1 MADWKTSLERLQRAC
16 ANPREQ
22 LDRYLEQGKQVVG
35 CFAPYAPEELVH
47 AAGLIPM
54 GMWGGRTEL
63 KLAKSYLPAFAC
75 PIMQANME
83 LGLKGAYQGISAV
96 IIPTMCDTLRCM
108 TQNWRFGMK
117 DIPMIPIVYP
127 QNRTS
132 PASVDYLISE
142 FETVLTILYTITGNM
157 VSEKSMEEAI
167 AVYNQHNATMREF
180 DTAANDHLDVITPK
194 VRLVVHKSAFF
205 FEKGEHTALVQE
217 IIAGLKELPAH
228 HWTGNK
234 IILAGILCEP
244 EEVLDI
250 LEENQLAVV
259 ADDLAQESRQ
269 YRTDTPEKGGG
280 ALKRLAL
287 QWNARHSCRKSPHAS
302 RATRAQWNA
311 RYGCSLIHEL
321 GKPRGKMLAKMCQET
336 GAQGVISCMMKFCD
350 PEEYDEPYLEADLR
364 KAGIHVMNIDI
375 DPLNHSYE
383 QVRTRVQSFCE
394 ML

>member
-75 PIMQANME
+75 PIMQANLE

-96 IIPTMCDTLRCM
+96 TIPTMCDTLRCM

-194 VRLVVHKSAFF
+194 VRHVVHKSAFF

-287 QWNARHSCRKSPHAS
+287 QWNAR
-302 RATRAQWNA
+302 
-311 RYGCSLIHEL
+311 YGCSLIHEL

>member
-22 LDRYLEQGKQVVG
+22 LDRYLEQGKQVGG

-194 VRLVVHKSAFF
+194 VRHVVHKSAFF

-287 QWNARHSCRKSPHAS
+287 QWNAR
-302 RATRAQWNA
+302 
-311 RYGCSLIHEL
+311 YGCSLIHEL

>member
-22 LDRYLEQGKQVVG
+22 LDRYLEQGKQEVG

-194 VRLVVHKSAFF
+194 VRHVVHKSAFF

-287 QWNARHSCRKSPHAS
+287 QWNAR
-302 RATRAQWNA
+302 
-311 RYGCSLIHEL
+311 YGCSLIHEL

>member
-1 MADWKTSLERLQRAC
+1 MADWKTSLERMQQAC
-16 ANPREQ
+16 AHPKQQ
-22 LDRYLEQGKQVVG
+22 LNYYLDQGKKVVG
-35 CFAPYAPEELVH
+35 CFAPYTPEELVH

-83 LGLKGAYQGISAV
+83 FGLNGTYDGLSAV

-108 TQNWRFGMK
+108 TQNWRFGVK
-117 DIPMIPIVYP
+117 EIPMIPIVYP

-142 FETVLTILYTITGNM
+142 FETVLTMLYTITGNM
-157 VSEKSMEEAI
+157 VSEKAMCASI
-167 AVYNQHNATMREF
+167 QTYNEHNAAMREF
-180 DTAANDHLDVITPK
+180 DQVANDHLDVITPK
-194 VRLVVHKSAFF
+194 VRHVVHKSAFF
-205 FEKGEHTALVQE
+205 FEKGEHTALLKE
-217 IIAGLKELPAH
+217 LIAGLKELPVCR
-228 HWTGNK
+228 WEGK
-234 IILAGILCEP
+234 KVVIAGILCEP
-244 EEVLDI
+244 DELLDI
-250 LEENQLAVV
+250 FAENQLAVV

-287 QWNARHSCRKSPHAS
+287 
-302 RATRAQWNA
+302 QWNA

-350 PEEYDEPYLEADLR
+350 PEEYDEPYLEGDLR
-364 KAGIHVMNIDI
+364 NAGYPVMAIEV
-375 DPLNHSYE
+375 DPLNTNYE
-383 QVRTRVQSFCE
+383 QLRTRVQTFCE
-394 ML
+394 LL

>member
-194 VRLVVHKSAFF
+194 VRHVVHKSAFF

-287 QWNARHSCRKSPHAS
+287 QWNAR
-302 RATRAQWNA
+302 
-311 RYGCSLIHEL
+311 YGCSLIHEL

-383 QVRTRVQSFCE
+383 QVRTRVQSSCE

>member
-117 DIPMIPIVYP
+117 DIPMIPSVYP

-194 VRLVVHKSAFF
+194 VRHVVHKSAFF

-287 QWNARHSCRKSPHAS
+287 QWNAR
-302 RATRAQWNA
+302 
-311 RYGCSLIHEL
+311 YGCSLIHEL

>member
-35 CFAPYAPEELVH
+35 CFAPYVPEELVH

-117 DIPMIPIVYP
+117 DIPMIPIVHP

-194 VRLVVHKSAFF
+194 VRHVVHKSAFF

-259 ADDLAQESRQ
+259 ADDLDQESRQ

-287 QWNARHSCRKSPHAS
+287 
-302 RATRAQWNA
+302 QWNA

>member
-194 VRLVVHKSAFF
+194 VRHVVHKSAFF
-205 FEKGEHTALVQE
+205 FEKGEHTALVQGT
-217 IIAGLKELPAH
+217 IAGLKELPAH

-287 QWNARHSCRKSPHAS
+287 QWNAR
-302 RATRAQWNA
+302 
-311 RYGCSLIHEL
+311 YGCSLIHEL

-375 DPLNHSYE
+375 DPLNHRYE

>member
-1 MADWKTSLERLQRAC
+1 MSDWRASLERLQKAC
-16 ANPREQ
+16 ASPKAQ
-22 LDRYLEQGKQVVG
+22 LDYYLSQGKQVVG

-47 AAGLIPM
+47 ACGMIPM
-54 GMWGGRTEL
+54 GLWGGHVDL

-83 LGLKGAYQGISAV
+83 LGLKGAYQGLSAV

-108 TQNWRFGMK
+108 TQNWRFGVK

-142 FETVLTILYTITGNM
+142 FETVITMLYTITGHM
-157 VSEKSMEEAI
+157 ISEKAMENSI
-167 AVYNQHNATMREF
+167 RIYNEHNAAMREF
-180 DTAANDHLDVITPK
+180 QQAANDHLDVITPK
-194 VRLVVHKSAFF
+194 VRHTVQKSAFF
-205 FEKGEHTALVQE
+205 FEKEEHTALVKE
-217 IIAGLKELPAH
+217 ITAGLKELPVCQ
-228 HWTGNK
+228 WTGHK
-234 IILAGILCEP
+234 IILSGILCEP
-244 EEVLDI
+244 DEVLDI
-250 LEENQLAVV
+250 LAENHLAVV

-269 YRTDTPEKGGG
+269 YRTDTPEQGGG

-287 QWNARHSCRKSPHAS
+287 A
-302 RATRAQWNA
+302 WNA

-321 GKPRGKMLAKMCQET
+321 GKPRGKMLAGLCREL
-336 GAQGVISCMMKFCD
+336 GAEGVISCMMKFCD

-364 KAGIHVMNIDI
+364 KAGLHVMTIDI
-375 DPLNHSYE
+375 DPLNTSYE

-394 ML
+394 MI

>member
-194 VRLVVHKSAFF
+194 VRHVVHKSAFF

-234 IILAGILCEP
+234 IILGGILCEP

-287 QWNARHSCRKSPHAS
+287 
-302 RATRAQWNA
+302 QWNA

>member
-35 CFAPYAPEELVH
+35 CLAPYAPEELVH

-96 IIPTMCDTLRCM
+96 IIPTMCDTLRCR

-117 DIPMIPIVYP
+117 DIPMLPIVYP

-194 VRLVVHKSAFF
+194 VRHVVHKSAFF

-287 QWNARHSCRKSPHAS
+287 QWNAR
-302 RATRAQWNA
+302 
-311 RYGCSLIHEL
+311 YGCSLIHEL

>member
-22 LDRYLEQGKQVVG
+22 LDRYLKQGKQVVG

-194 VRLVVHKSAFF
+194 VRHVVHKSAFF

-287 QWNARHSCRKSPHAS
+287 QWNAR
-302 RATRAQWNA
+302 
-311 RYGCSLIHEL
+311 YGCSLIHEL

-375 DPLNHSYE
+375 DPLNHSDE

>member
-117 DIPMIPIVYP
+117 DIPMTPIVYP

-194 VRLVVHKSAFF
+194 VRHVVHKSAFF

-287 QWNARHSCRKSPHAS
+287 QWNAR
-302 RATRAQWNA
+302 
-311 RYGCSLIHEL
+311 YGCSLIHEL

>member
-22 LDRYLEQGKQVVG
+22 LDRYWEQGKQVVG

-194 VRLVVHKSAFF
+194 VRHVVHKSAFF

-287 QWNARHSCRKSPHAS
+287 QWNAR
-302 RATRAQWNA
+302 
-311 RYGCSLIHEL
+311 YGCSLIHEL

>member
-1 MADWKTSLERLQRAC
+1 MADWKTSLERMQQAC
-16 ANPREQ
+16 AHPKQQ
-22 LDRYLEQGKQVVG
+22 LNYYLDQGKKVVG
-35 CFAPYAPEELVH
+35 CFAPYTPEELVH

-83 LGLKGAYQGISAV
+83 FGLNGTYDGLSAV

-108 TQNWRFGMK
+108 TQNWRFGVK
-117 DIPMIPIVYP
+117 EIPMIPIVYP

-142 FETVLTILYTITGNM
+142 FETVLTMLYTITGNM
-157 VSEKSMEEAI
+157 VSEKAMCASI
-167 AVYNQHNATMREF
+167 QTYNEHNAAMREF
-180 DTAANDHLDVITPK
+180 DQVANDHLDVVTPK
-194 VRLVVHKSAFF
+194 VRHMVHKSAFF
-205 FEKGEHTALVQE
+205 FEKGEHTALLKE
-217 IIAGLKELPAH
+217 LIAGLKELPVCR
-228 HWTGNK
+228 WEGK
-234 IILAGILCEP
+234 KVVIAGILCEP
-244 EEVLDI
+244 DELLDI
-250 LEENQLAVV
+250 FAENQLAVV

-287 QWNARHSCRKSPHAS
+287 QWNAR
-302 RATRAQWNA
+302 
-311 RYGCSLIHEL
+311 YGCSLIQEL

-350 PEEYDEPYLEADLR
+350 PEEYDEPYLEGDLR
-364 KAGIHVMNIDI
+364 NAGYPVMAIEV
-375 DPLNHSYE
+375 DPLNTNYE
-383 QVRTRVQSFCE
+383 QLRTRVQTFCE
-394 ML
+394 LL